1 MISRLLLPAL
11 ALSLIASPARAEN
24 ILITNDDGLTSNV
37 KALYDALK
45 AAGHDVIVSVPCQGQ
60 SGMGAAAK
68 FMRPLSPLA
77 ADCLHGAAKKG
88 DPGAGPM
95 TRAGFERDFYYVD
108 GTPVMATLYGI
119 DVVAAKRWGRAPD
132 LILSGPNE
140 GQNVGLI
147 VISSGTVS
155 NTQYGTARGIPS
167 VALSA
172 GTNSTGDAALA
183 NPQSVVVAGLS
194 VRLVDTL
201 LAGKQ
206 GGRILP
212 PGVALNVNFPDK
224 LEGAHWQVTRIGT
237 YQTYEVTFA
246 QDLGSTP
253 AAQAFGLKAAGLPG
267 IALGFNRAA
276 PDKSQ
281 SSDESVVYKTAIA
294 VSPMQLGY
302 EPQGRIAPWIR
313 SGLPAL
319 VKALNQRGKAGSR

>member
-1 MISRLLLPAL
+1 MHRLALAALAL
-11 ALSLIASPARAEN
+11 ALSASPAQADN

-60 SGMGAAAK
+60 SGTGAAAK
-68 FMRPLSPLA
+68 FMRPLGPLST
-77 ADCLHGAAKKG
+77 DCLHGAARKG

-95 TRAGFERDFYYVD
+95 TRAGFEKDFYYVD

-155 NTQYGTARGIPS
+155 NAQYGTARGIPS

-172 GTNSTGDAALA
+172 GSNSTGDDQLA
-183 NPQSVVVAGLS
+183 NPQSVLVAGLS
-194 VRLVDTL
+194 VDLVTTL
-201 LAGKQ
+201 LARKQ
-206 GGRILP
+206 QGRALP

-224 LEGAHWQVTRIGT
+224 LEGARWQVTRIGT
-237 YQTYEVTFA
+237 YQTYQVTFA
-246 QDLGSTP
+246 EDLGAAP

-267 IALGFNRAA
+267 IALGFNKAA
-276 PDKSQ
+276 PAKGQ
-281 SSDESVVYKTAIA
+281 ANDESVVYKSAIA
-294 VSPMQLGY
+294 VSPMQVGY

-319 VKALNQRGKAGSR
+319 ITALNHGGKAAKR